1 MKRWTLAAGMMLAV
15 SMPAVATAKAVTPQ
29 HAREYSRLY
38 QQVAGQFG
46 RRAPGR
52 NIVRWGFAPGQG
64 VTDEQVVASISVLAR
79 MVAPPPP
86 PRPAA
91 AVAPAASGHVPTA
104 SAPPVTASRAA
115 PGSSPLPTCT
125 WQGES
130 GGNPAAVNPSSGAG
144 GYYQIM
150 PSTWRAY
157 GGAGSP
163 QNAPL
168 GEQTA
173 IAQKIYQ
180 SQGPGAWANC

>member
-1 MKRWTLAAGMMLAV
+1 MKRWTLSAGMMLAV

-38 QQVAGQFG
+38 QQVAGRFG
-46 RRAPGR
+46 HRAPCR
-52 NIVRWGFAPGQG
+52 NIVRWGFAPAQG
-64 VTDEQVVASISVLAR
+64 VTDEQVVASIGVLAR
-79 MVAPPPP
+79 MLAPPPP

-91 AVAPAASGHVPTA
+91 AVVRGSSGEAPAT
-104 SAPPVTASRAA
+104 SALRGTASREA
-115 PGSSPLPTCT
+115 PTSSPLPTCT
-125 WQGES
+125 WQAES

-163 QNAPL
+163 QDAPM

-180 SQGPGAWANC
+180 AQGPGAWTNC